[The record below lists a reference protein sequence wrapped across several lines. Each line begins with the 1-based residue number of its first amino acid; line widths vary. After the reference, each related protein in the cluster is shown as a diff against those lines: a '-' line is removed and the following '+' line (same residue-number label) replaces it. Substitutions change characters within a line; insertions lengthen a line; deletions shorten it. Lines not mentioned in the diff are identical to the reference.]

1 MALLE
6 LEDLRVRYGHIQ
18 AVQGVSFSLN
28 QGQVL
33 ALVGANG
40 AGKSTV
46 LKAVIGLVRPAA
58 GAIRLGGAAIAGRE
72 PAEIVRAGIALC
84 PEGRRVFPELTVLK
98 NLQSGAYTRA
108 RSPEVEADLEEAF
121 RHFPILRERRRQL
134 AGSLSGGEQQMLAI
148 ARALMA
154 RPRVL
159 MLDEPTLGLAPLV
172 VQEIGRV
179 VRNIRARGVSIVLAE
194 QNAFWALRL
203 ADHAVVMETG
213 RVALS
218 GPGPE
223 MLDNPYVQKAYLGG

>member
-6 LEDLRVRYGHIQ
+6 LDALHVRYGPIR
-18 AVQGVSFSLN
+18 AVQGISLALEE
-28 QGQVL
+28 GQVL

-58 GAIRLGGAAIAGRE
+58 GTIRLGGIGIAGRE

-98 NLQSGAYTRA
+98 NLQAGAYTRA
-108 RSPEVEADLEEAF
+108 RAAEVKADLEEVF
-121 RHFPILRERRRQL
+121 RRFPILRERRRQL

-148 ARALMA
+148 ARAMMA

-159 MLDEPTLGLAPLV
+159 LLDEPTLGLAPLV

-179 VRNIRARGVSIVLAE
+179 VRDIRARGVSILLAE

-203 ADHAVVMETG
+203 ADRAVVMETG

-223 MLDNPYVQKAYLGG
+223 VLNNPYVQKAYLGG

>member
-179 VRNIRARGVSIVLAE
+179 VRDIRARGVSIVLAE